1 MARYTRTARGGVKLK
16 SGETVSKAE
25 YQQLQKAVRKANIR
39 RTKALEKRP
48 KEFVRTKSGE
58 FGEET
63 NWYYK
68 RKSARL
74 SKFNTKAGFKK
85 YLASVKAISSG
96 DFERRRDRIYF
107 ENYKKALQSS
117 FGNVNTRE
125 LREKINKIGIERMNE
140 AFNSGE
146 LETDIGYVYDQT
158 ADKRYDAIVETIDKI
173 YSEGLYKGRPRKIV
187 RG

>member
-1 MARYTRTARGGVKLK
+1 MAYKRLARGGVKLK
-16 SGETVSKAE
+16 SGETISKAE

-58 FGEET
+58 FGEKT
-63 NWYYK
+63 NWFY
-68 RKSARL
+68 RKKSGRL
-74 SKFNTKAGFKK
+74 SKFETKTGFKH
-85 YLASVKAISSG
+85 YLSSLKNISSG
-96 DFERRRDRIYF
+96 DFERRRDRVYF
-107 ENYKKALQSS
+107 ENYKKALQES

-125 LREKINKIGIERMNE
+125 LREKINKIGVERLNE
-140 AFNSGE
+140 AFISGE

-158 ADKRYDAIVETIDKI
+158 QDKRFDEIVSTIDKI
-173 YSEGLYKGRPRKIV
+173 YDEGLYKGRPRKIV